1 MGKKSYKNI
10 LIYDV
15 SYKSLIGAK
24 SLRIMFEKVDGL
36 IRDYDGTKYLILFGL
51 EKYDAIY
58 NGIRLKNGLKMVL
71 HMFSFTILEKSK
83 KI

>member
-51 EKYDAIY
+51 EKYDRNYDRIIY
-58 NGIRLKNGLKMVL
+58 FLRLKSGITYVY
-71 HMFSFTILEKSK
+71 SS
-83 KI
+83 

>member
-24 SLRIMFEKVDGL
+24 SLRIMFAKVDGL

-51 EKYDAIY
+51 EKYDPNYDRIIY
-58 NGIRLKNGLKMVL
+58 FLRLKSGITYVY
-71 HMFSFTILEKSK
+71 SS
-83 KI
+83 

>member
-36 IRDYDGTKYLILFGL
+36 IRDYDGTKYLRLFGL
-51 EKYDAIY
+51 EKYDPNYDRIIY
-58 NGIRLKNGLKMVL
+58 FLRLKSGITYVY
-71 HMFSFTILEKSK
+71 SS
-83 KI
+83 

>member
-1 MGKKSYKNI
+1 M
-10 LIYDV
+10 IYDV

-36 IRDYDGTKYLILFGL
+36 IRDYDGTKYLVLFGL

-58 NGIRLKNGLKMVL
+58 ERI
-71 HMFSFTILEKSK
+71 I
-83 KI
+83 

>member
-24 SLRIMFEKVDGL
+24 SLRIMFEKADGL

-51 EKYDAIY
+51 EKYDPNYDRIIY
-58 NGIRLKNGLKMVL
+58 FLRLKSGITYVY
-71 HMFSFTILEKSK
+71 SS
-83 KI
+83 

>member
-15 SYKSLIGAK
+15 SHKSLIGAK

-36 IRDYDGTKYLILFGL
+36 IRDYDGTKYLVLFGL

-58 NGIRLKNGLKMVL
+58 DRIIYFLRLKSGITYV
-71 HMFSFTILEKSK
+71 FSS
-83 KI
+83 

>member
-24 SLRIMFEKVDGL
+24 SLRIMFAKVDGL

-51 EKYDAIY
+51 EKYDRNYDRIIY
-58 NGIRLKNGLKMVL
+58 FLRLKSGITYVY
-71 HMFSFTILEKSK
+71 SS
-83 KI
+83 